1 MMTETLYRDITS
13 RTELALGTA
22 ACENLFEAK
31 ILIVGVGGVGSWCAE
46 ALVRSGVKNI
56 TLIDF
61 DSVCATN
68 INRQAQAHS
77 ENIGKAKVD
86 EMKKKLMLINPS
98 ASVEVFNI
106 IFSEENHDVLNIES
120 FDYVVDAIDFVKHKV
135 YLLKLCMEKK
145 KKIISSMGAG
155 SRTDAS
161 RIRLSTIAKTQNCSL
176 ARAVRNAL
184 RKENVSLNIPCVYSE
199 EIPVKRLVQAE
210 TDVEQEDGKLSKKII
225 NGSLMHITASFGL
238 MIAGAIIRDAAGIE
252 KISAWK
258 S

>member
-135 YLLKLCMEKK
+135 FLLKLCVENK

-161 RIRLSTIAKTQNCSL
+161 KIRLSTIAKTQNCSL
-176 ARAVRNAL
+176 AKAVRNAL

-199 EIPVKRLVQAE
+199 EIPVRRFGSEKPFDDDGRL
-210 TDVEQEDGKLSKKII
+210 TKKII

-238 MIAGAIIRDAAGIE
+238 MISGAIIRDAAGIE

-258 S
+258 NL

>member
-1 MMTETLYRDITS
+1 MMTESLYCDITS
-13 RTELALGTA
+13 RTELALGSDV
-22 ACENLFEAK
+22 CGKLFDAK

-56 TLIDF
+56 TLVDF
-61 DSVCATN
+61 DTVCATN

-77 ENIGKAKVD
+77 ENVGKAKVD
-86 EMKKKLMLINPS
+86 EMKKKLLLINPY
-98 ASVEVFNI
+98 ASIEVFNT
-106 IFSEENHDVLNIES
+106 IFSEENYNEFDIES
-120 FDYVVDAIDFVKHKV
+120 FDYIVDAIDFVKHKV
-135 YLLKLCMEKK
+135 FLLKLCVEKK
-145 KKIISSMGAG
+145 KKVISSMGAG

-161 RIRLSTIAKTQNCSL
+161 KIRLSTIAKTENCSL

-199 EIPVKRLVQAE
+199 EIPVRRFESGKPFGDEGRL
-210 TDVEQEDGKLSKKII
+210 TKKII

-238 MIAGAIIRDAAGIE
+238 MISGTIIRDASGIE

-258 S
+258 NL

>member
-1 MMTETLYRDITS
+1 MTESLYRDITS
-13 RTELALGTA
+13 RTELALGKDS
-22 ACENLFEAK
+22 CENLFKSK

-68 INRQAQAHS
+68 INRQSQAHS
-77 ENIGKAKVD
+77 DNIGNAKVD

-98 ASVEVFNI
+98 ASVEVFNS
-106 IFSEENHDVLNIES
+106 IFSEENHDDFDIDS
-120 FDYVVDAIDFVKHKV
+120 FDYIVDAIDFVKHKV
-135 YLLKLCMEKK
+135 FLIKLCAERK

-161 RIRLSTIAKTQNCSL
+161 KIRFSTIAKTQNCSL

-184 RKENVSLNIPCVYSE
+184 RKENVGLNIPCVFSE
-199 EIPVKRLVQAE
+199 EIPVKRFGHAE

-252 KISAWK
+252 KIKTAS